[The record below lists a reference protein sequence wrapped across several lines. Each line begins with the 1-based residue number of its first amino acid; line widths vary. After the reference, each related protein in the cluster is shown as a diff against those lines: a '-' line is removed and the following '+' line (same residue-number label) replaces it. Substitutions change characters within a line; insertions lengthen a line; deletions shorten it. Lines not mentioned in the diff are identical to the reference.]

1 MSSADHLLKDLQ
13 GIAGELETVLTQLA
27 GKAGEQL
34 TASVGEAQSRVTR
47 LRERVQDLIGEL
59 ENTLRRT
66 GQAADR
72 SVRRHPWETI
82 GLAAAAAFVVGILLG
97 RRE

>member
-1 MSSADHLLKDLQ
+1 MTIADHLLKDLQ
-13 GIAGELETVLTQLA
+13 GIAGELEAVLTQLA

-34 TASVGEAQSRVTR
+34 TASVGEAQSRVSGM
-47 LRERVQDLIGEL
+47 RERVQDLIGEL
-59 ENTLRRT
+59 ESALRRT

-82 GLAAAAAFVVGILLG
+82 ALAAATAFLFGVMLG